1 MPIPSP
7 VFWRGRRVLLTGH
20 TGFKGAWLAIWLQRL
35 GASVCGI
42 SLPPPTD
49 PSLFELA
56 DIDGLAE
63 SHLCDVREMSLV
75 DGIVRDFQPEIVL
88 HLAAQPL
95 VRASYDDP
103 VLTFGS
109 NVMGTVHVLEAA
121 RRAGSVRAIVAVT
134 TDKVYRDQQTFF
146 PYRESD
152 TLGGHDPYSASK
164 AAAEI
169 VVSSYRD
176 SFLRSA
182 GIPLASVRA
191 GNVIGGG
198 DWARDRL
205 IPDAVR
211 AWQAGQVLQVR
222 NPAAVRPW
230 QHVLE
235 PLNAYLCLA
244 EQLWNQ
250 PTLADAYNIGPA
262 GHDVMDVR
270 SLVDLARSVYGKG
283 AVEYGK
289 ADAHAPH
296 ETHYLSLETAKARH
310 ILGIEPRW
318 SAAEAVRLTMEWY
331 RQQKEGA
338 DARNLCHAHIDSYE
352 RTA

>member
-1 MPIPSP
+1 
-7 VFWRGRRVLLTGH
+7 LTGH
-20 TGFKGAWLAIWLQRL
+20 TGFKGAWLAIWLERL

-49 PSLFELA
+49 PSLFGLA
-56 DIDGLAE
+56 DIAGQVQ
-63 SHLCDVREMSLV
+63 SHLCDVREMAPV
-75 DGIVRDFQPEIVL
+75 DAIVREFQPEIVL

-121 RRAGSVRAIVAVT
+121 RRAGTVRAIVAVT

-235 PLNAYLCLA
+235 PLNAYLCVA
-244 EQLWNQ
+244 EQLWNK
-250 PTLADAYNIGPA
+250 PELADAYNIGPA
-262 GHDVMDVR
+262 GHDVLDVQ
-270 SLVDLARSVYGKG
+270 SLIELARAVYGEG
-283 AVEYGK
+283 TVEYGK
-289 ADAHAPH
+289 MDAQAPH
-296 ETHYLSLETAKARH
+296 ETHYLSLEAAKARH
-310 ILGIEPRW
+310 VLGIEPRW

-331 RQQKEGA
+331 RQLKQGA
-338 DARNLCHAHIDSYE
+338 DARDLCHAHIDSYE